1 MVCSMV
7 KKGLLGA
14 ALTAGGLFLVFGT
27 SAPSYVRT
35 AFHKVPSQRQ
45 GRGAGPVRDRPGA
58 RRDRGLEPAIR
69 ENNLETLARTEVEVK
84 HLDDEIVAV
93 RAKLADE
100 RKPILAPG
108 RSAQVG

>member
-35 AFHKVPSQRQ
+35 AFHKMRHNAKDAVPVQF
-45 GRGAGPVRDRPGA
+45 
-58 RRDRGLEPAIR
+58 
-69 ENNLETLARTEVEVK
+69 
-84 HLDDEIVAV
+84 
-93 RAKLADE
+93 
-100 RKPILAPG
+100 
-108 RSAQVG
+108 